1 MQRNTDTAALS
12 RLPRKKGSTEN
23 FSSRFSLMSLIY
35 RGDQNVLTYVL
46 RALHDLPVNLSLS
59 GIRCFQN
66 PSVMLYQQSLFS

>member
-1 MQRNTDTAALS
+1 
-12 RLPRKKGSTEN
+12 
-23 FSSRFSLMSLIY
+23 MSLIY